1 MYLQQLKWIPR
12 SKLVCERG
20 TICQKKKKK
29 KRILKGYLFWYIK
42 ELGVGASTYKIVLS
56 IPLPWVE
63 KLTFPA
69 LAAFFRVSTGFADC
83 VLYTGCSSY
92 AIGENTTVA

>member
-1 MYLQQLKWIPR
+1 MYLQQLKWILR

-83 VLYTGCSSY
+83 VFYIPDVRAMLLARTLL
-92 AIGENTTVA
+92 

>member
-1 MYLQQLKWIPR
+1 M
-12 SKLVCERG
+12 S
-20 TICQKKKKK
+20 KKKKK

-42 ELGVGASTYKIVLS
+42 ELGVGASTCKIVLS

-69 LAAFFRVSTGFADC
+69 LAAFFRVNTGFAGC
-83 VLYTGCSSY
+83 VFYIPDVPAMLLARTLR
-92 AIGENTTVA
+92 